1 MSEFLLICLCSL
13 SWSFIFAVDDP
24 LSCIFQL
31 ESKHLTVNDDGNE
44 GEDDVQTGCVGF
56 RVYWEYFSAGFGP
69 ALMTVL
75 LPLWIA
81 GPVGFIF
88 YKNNLL

>member
-1 MSEFLLICLCSL
+1 MLMFTVME
-13 SWSFIFAVDDP
+13 FIFAVDDP

-88 YKNNLL
+88 YKNNLLW